1 MATVGVSRAAPGLLA
16 RRGDV
21 RALALSA
28 LFLTVGPPTRAQLIS
43 IKTVP
48 VAQGDQFDIFPSQ
61 HQGMGGP
68 SIALAD
74 TLLDPFRNPAK
85 GARLAVPRFVSSP
98 TFYGVS
104 NRTGGG
110 RTLPLAAFT
119 QRGAWYGGL
128 SLALQGIDPSQSQPP
143 VSQPIGIAEPLRQ
156 FGPNPPPPTPP
167 RESHGNAYAFALL
180 GTTLP
185 RPGVSLAAS
194 LSWARLNAVDGVD
207 LLYPGSQGVDQFG
220 HAVDVRLGLLKEWP
234 GQRSL
239 DAVLLHNRF
248 GMAQNGTYSEFF
260 WDPGSQ
266 RVQQCSRVQGELD
279 HTNTWGLQLQYER
292 PLAASGWRI
301 GWVATGN
308 LMSHPKLPNYT
319 IMNIPRDPGHSHAY
333 QLGIGVAR
341 GNGPATFGLDA
352 VYEPIWSDTWAAAA
366 APTQT
371 AGGDTIPLGGKTIEN
386 RFRFSNALLRMGIG
400 REVTVGG
407 RSRGAAWQL
416 GLALR
421 AVHYWRNQQDHV
433 QAASRAQEEWWVEG
447 TPSWGITVRF
457 PELELRYG
465 GHGTQGA
472 GRPGGETTHNPP
484 AGAPGVPAGGLLV
497 APSGPLTLQGVSVV
511 THQLSLSLPLH

>member
-1 MATVGVSRAAPGLLA
+1 MTVPGLLA

-128 SLALQGIDPSQSQPP
+128 SLALQEIDPSQSQPP

-248 GMAQNGTYSEFF
+248 GMAQNVTYSEFF

-266 RVQQCSRVQGELD
+266 RVQQRSRVQGELD

-407 RSRGAAWQL
+407 RPRGAAWQL

-421 AVHYWRNQQDHV
+421 AVHYWLNQQDHV
-433 QAASRAQEEWWVEG
+433 QAASRAQEEWWVEW

-465 GHGTQGA
+465 GHVTKGT
-472 GRPGGETTHNPP
+472 GRPGVETSDIALADA
-484 AGAPGVPAGGLLV
+484 AGVRAGGLLV